1 MKKDLW
7 FNQSGGGLSVSSGY
21 SSNSTFNSQVFNPD
35 ADADA
40 QWSVGNP
47 DSANINQYVP
57 NSDNI
62 NEEPVEDNTDGE
74 DSPELPLG
82 DTIDKFDPSGNIWYS
97 HPFDERGIPDE
108 IKVNI
113 RNAHCKF
120 VKLQLEKLY
129 NDLNFANSQAEIDTI
144 YSSIDKMEEIQNECY

>member
-21 SSNSTFNSQVFNPD
+21 SSNSSLSSQVFDPD
-35 ADADA
+35 ANTSV
-40 QWSVGNP
+40 WSVGNP
-47 DSANINQYVP
+47 DSANINQNTP
-57 NSDNI
+57 DSANI

-74 DSPELPLG
+74 DTPELPLG

-97 HPFDERGIPDE
+97 HPFDERGVPDE